1 MSVLASLA
9 VFAGVSLNLF
19 VQFGTGIQDFRLGG
33 GIGTLLWQGAA
44 RFVTVLVFWGLFSW
58 VFPSPSG
65 AFIEYFLAF
74 PLIFAAGMGLERA
87 IRRFVTARSLP
98 SLDADADTLN
108 ADTPYSAP
116 SNPAT
121 PEAAKT
127 TRPEGEVFTVTNA
140 WMGQTFVAL
149 MLTLLLAAS
158 FVQALVLSL
167 FFALG
172 NLFALFLLRAIRRR
186 AALEKVPAFLA
197 GIPFVFI
204 SIALVSLIFGFLEG
218 LLFSITFP

>member
-98 SLDADADTLN
+98 SPDAD

-127 TRPEGEVFTVTNA
+127 TRPEGGVFTVTNA

-149 MLTLLLAAS
+149 MLTLRLAAS